1 MEIRQCLI
9 RTYLHN
15 SVAAFDNVILDNC
28 CHITKVLES
37 KASVNIILLSTSYV

>member
-1 MEIRQCLI
+1 MEIRHRLI

-15 SVAAFDNVILDNC
+15 SVTAFGDVILDYR

-37 KASVNIILLSTSYV
+37 KASINIIFLSTSYM